1 MILENVIVIR
11 RLLMADIAKMQA
23 ELQRLQEKQEV
34 LKARQERQQARLNA
48 EKRKQ
53 RNKRLIE
60 KGAVLEDMQA
70 VVKGLKKVPKVPR
83 VSKAEDPEG
92 YAKYQAY
99 KTYNHQKEQIS
110 EKISPADSQEWLET
124 LIEFSKWVSHFTLT
138 DSKTGEKESTW
149 ERFTRIQSQNNQR
162 S

>member
-1 MILENVIVIR
+1 
-11 RLLMADIAKMQA
+11 MADIEKMQA
-23 ELQRLQEKQEV
+23 ELQRLQEKQAV

-60 KGAVLEDMQA
+60 KGASLEDIQA
-70 VVKGLKKVPKVPR
+70 VAQGLEKAPKVPR
-83 VSKAEDPEG
+83 VSKTEDPQG
-92 YAKYQAY
+92 YEEYQAY
-99 KTYNHQKEQIS
+99 KNYNHQKEVLS

-124 LIEFSKWVSHFTLT
+124 LIDFRNWVSHFKFT
-138 DSKTGEKESTW
+138 DKETGQQESTW
-149 ERFTRIQSQNNQR
+149 ERYVRLQNQNNQR

>member
-1 MILENVIVIR
+1 MT
-11 RLLMADIAKMQA
+11 DIAKMQA

>member
-1 MILENVIVIR
+1 
-11 RLLMADIAKMQA
+11 MADIEKMQA
-23 ELQRLQEKQEV
+23 ELQRLQEKQAV

-70 VVKGLKKVPKVPR
+70 VAQGLKKVPKVPR
-83 VSKAEDPEG
+83 VSKSEDPQG
-92 YAKYQAY
+92 YEEYQAY
-99 KTYNHQKEQIS
+99 KSYNHQKEELSEQIS
-110 EKISPADSQEWLET
+110 PVDSQKWLET
-124 LIEFSKWVSHFTLT
+124 LVDFSNWASTIQFSLK
-138 DSKTGEKESTW
+138 DGKKENAW
-149 ERFTRIQSQNNQR
+149 DRYMRYQNQNNQR